1 MSITAAKSATV
12 PEAMGSIPFERFAGL
27 GAILA
32 GVVHFLY
39 AVAFVMVR
47 RNAPELGEL
56 LSALFL
62 LLAGL
67 LSMLALTGA
76 YQRLQKTDFAFS
88 LWALLLSSISTLG
101 MAIHGGY
108 DLANAI
114 NPPASAN
121 LDLPS
126 QIDPRGLLT
135 FGVMGIALFVIAWL
149 IGRSAVLPKGLGY
162 LGYLLASLLVIIYL
176 ARLIIL
182 DPGHPILLGAVLV
195 AGFAVNPVWYVWL
208 GLALWGRK

>member
-1 MSITAAKSATV
+1 MSSMSARSTTV
-12 PEAMGSIPFERFAGL
+12 RESVESVSFKRFAGM
-27 GAILA
+27 AAVLA
-32 GVVHFLY
+32 GIVHFLY
-39 AVAFVMVR
+39 AVAFVIISR
-47 RNAPELGEL
+47 SAPGLGVF

-67 LSMLALTGA
+67 LSMTALTGA
-76 YQRLQKTDFAFS
+76 YHRLRQVDAAFA
-88 LWALLLSSISTLG
+88 LWVLLLTSVGTLG

-108 DLANAI
+108 DLANTI

-121 LDLPS
+121 LGLPS

-149 IGRSAVLPKGLGY
+149 MGRGEQFPKGLAY
-162 LGYLLASLLVIIYL
+162 LGYLLAVLFVVIYL

-182 DPGHPILLGAVLV
+182 DPANPVLLGPVLA
-195 AGFAVNPVWYVWL
+195 AGFAVNPAWYIWL
-208 GLALWGRK
+208 GLTLWRK

>member
-1 MSITAAKSATV
+1 
-12 PEAMGSIPFERFAGL
+12 
-27 GAILA
+27 
-32 GVVHFLY
+32 
-39 AVAFVMVR
+39 
-47 RNAPELGEL
+47 
-56 LSALFL
+56 
-62 LLAGL
+62 
-67 LSMLALTGA
+67 
-76 YQRLQKTDFAFS
+76 
-88 LWALLLSSISTLG
+88 

-149 IGRSAVLPKGLGY
+149 IGRSVVLPKGLGY

-182 DPGHPILLGAVLV
+182 DPSHPILLGPVLV

>member
-1 MSITAAKSATV
+1 MSARSTTV
-12 PEAMGSIPFERFAGL
+12 RESVESISFERFAGM
-27 GAILA
+27 AAVLA
-32 GVVHFLY
+32 GIVHFLY
-39 AVAFVMVR
+39 AVAFVIISR
-47 RNAPELGEL
+47 SAPEIGVF

-67 LSMLALTGA
+67 LSMTALTGA
-76 YQRLQKTDFAFS
+76 YYRLRQVDAAFA
-88 LWALLLSSISTLG
+88 LWALLLTSVSTLG

-108 DLANAI
+108 DLANTI

-135 FGVMGIALFVIAWL
+135 FGVMGMALFVIAWL
-149 IGRSAVLPKGLGY
+149 MGRGEQFPKGLAY
-162 LGYLLASLLVIIYL
+162 LGYLLAVLLVVIYL

-182 DPGHPILLGAVLV
+182 DPANPVLLVPVLIS
-195 AGFAVNPVWYVWL
+195 GFVVNPGWYIWL
-208 GLALWGRK
+208 GLALRRG